1 MRKVKNLV
9 IGGIESKVVNL
20 ILITVLVISLAY
32 NGAIIYQNRVLTQ
45 LSTENNEKQEQAL
58 TQIAGGVMDAVV
70 ESGLNDKTT
79 LQAQLTDEVF
89 HNLAIRVQI
98 MGEYAEKLLSDPEGN
113 PRKEYAAPDSAR
125 NGEIVAQT
133 ILASDVDEEAVAD
146 RIGLA
151 ANMSDMMVT
160 LFGASADTNSC
171 FIALPE
177 GAFIVV
183 DDRSASKFSESG
195 EPVVYD
201 CRTRPWYQLAVER
214 ETLIFTDVEVD
225 AFTGDIGIVCAM
237 PVYVDGKL
245 AAVVGSDLF
254 LTSMADAI
262 RSSDEDGGF
271 EVVVNGNG
279 HVVFSPKN
287 EGVFQVVE
295 SSNASDLRDGTNP
308 ELSAMVAD
316 AMKGK
321 TGVRLVQVG
330 DVAYYMSGA
339 PMETVGWA
347 LLYAIE
353 QEKIDAPAQML
364 RESYQSIAN
373 ETTQT
378 YLAKRKITSFSAAAV
393 LLTLTIL
400 ALASAIILGKKI
412 VKPLNLITLK
422 IANLSETNLEFTM
435 EDAFRT
441 DDEIEVLA
449 ESFAKLS
456 HRTVQYVDEV
466 RRVTAE
472 KERIGTELHMA
483 NQIQESML
491 PSIFPAF
498 PERSEFDIYATMDP
512 AREVGGDF
520 YDFFLIDQDHLCMVI
535 ADVSGKGIPAA
546 LFMMISKII
555 IQSCAML
562 GRDAGEILTKT
573 NEALCSNNRM
583 EMFVTVWIGILEIS
597 TGKLTAAN
605 AGHEYPAI
613 RTGRKFELLKDKH
626 GLVIG
631 AMPGIMYKEYEMEL
645 KPGDKLFLY
654 TDGVAEA
661 THGGDELFG
670 TKRML
675 EALNREP
682 DAGPEQL
689 LKNVRRAVDQFVGND
704 EQFDDLTMMCIEYKG
719 PVQ

>member
-20 ILITVLVISLAY
+20 ILITVLMISLAY

-45 LSTENNEKQEQAL
+45 LSAENNEKQEQAL

-70 ESGLNDKTT
+70 ESGLNDKTS

-456 HRTVQYVDEV
+456 HRTVEYVAEV

-498 PERSEFDIYATMDP
+498 PERKEFDIYAVMDP

-546 LFMMISKII
+546 LFMMISKLI

-597 TGKLTAAN
+597 TGRLTAAN

-613 RTGRKFELLKDKH
+613 MTGSRFELLKDKH

-631 AMPGIMYKEYEMEL
+631 AMPGIMYKEYDMEL

-719 PVQ
+719 PGQ

>member
-1 MRKVKNLV
+1 MKKVKNLV

-45 LSTENNEKQEQAL
+45 LSAENNEKQEQAL

-70 ESGLNDKTT
+70 ESGLNDKTS

-133 ILASDVDEEAVAD
+133 ILASDADEEAVAD

-225 AFTGDIGIVCAM
+225 AFTGGIGIVCAM

-254 LTSMADAI
+254 LTSMDDAI

-330 DVAYYMSGA
+330 DTAYYMSGA

-364 RESYQSIAN
+364 RESYQSIAD

-378 YLAKRKITSFSAAAV
+378 YLAKRKITSFSTAAV

-466 RRVTAE
+466 RQVTAE

-498 PERSEFDIYATMDP
+498 PERKEFDIYAVMDP

-597 TGKLTAAN
+597 TGRLTAAN

-613 RTGRKFELLKDKH
+613 MTGSRFELLKDKH

-719 PVQ
+719 PGQ

>member
-1 MRKVKNLV
+1 MKKVKNLV

-254 LTSMADAI
+254 LTSMDDAI

-271 EVVVNGNG
+271 GVVVNGNG

-295 SSNASDLRDGTNP
+295 SSNAADLRDGTNP

-330 DVAYYMSGA
+330 DTAYYMSGA

-364 RESYQSIAN
+364 RESYQSIAD

-378 YLAKRKITSFSAAAV
+378 YLAKRKITSFSTAAV

-456 HRTVQYVDEV
+456 HRTVEYVAEV

-498 PERSEFDIYATMDP
+498 PERKEFDIYAVMDP

-597 TGKLTAAN
+597 TGRLTAAN

-613 RTGRKFELLKDKH
+613 MTGSRFELLKDKH

-719 PVQ
+719 PGQ

>member
-20 ILITVLVISLAY
+20 ILITVLMISLAY

-45 LSTENNEKQEQAL
+45 LSAENNEKQEQAL

-70 ESGLNDKTT
+70 ESGLNDKTS

-125 NGEIVAQT
+125 IGEIVAQT

-456 HRTVQYVDEV
+456 HRTVEYVAEV

-498 PERSEFDIYATMDP
+498 PERKEFDIYAVMDP

-597 TGKLTAAN
+597 TGRLTAAN

-613 RTGRKFELLKDKH
+613 MTGSRFELLKDKH

-719 PVQ
+719 PGQ

>member
-45 LSTENNEKQEQAL
+45 LSAENNEKQEQAL

-70 ESGLNDKTT
+70 ESGLNDKTS

-364 RESYQSIAN
+364 RESYQSIAD
-373 ETTQT
+373 ETAQT

-498 PERSEFDIYATMDP
+498 PERKEFDIYAVMDP

-597 TGKLTAAN
+597 TGRLTAAN

-613 RTGRKFELLKDKH
+613 MTGSRFELLKDKH

-719 PVQ
+719 PGQ

>member
-20 ILITVLVISLAY
+20 ILITVLMISLAY

-45 LSTENNEKQEQAL
+45 LSAENNEKQEQAL

-70 ESGLNDKTT
+70 ESGLNDKTS

-456 HRTVQYVDEV
+456 HRTVEYVAEV

-498 PERSEFDIYATMDP
+498 PERKEFDIYAVMDP

-597 TGKLTAAN
+597 TGRLTAAN

-613 RTGRKFELLKDKH
+613 MTGSRFELLKDKH

-719 PVQ
+719 PGQ

>member
-1 MRKVKNLV
+1 MKKVKNLV

-32 NGAIIYQNRVLTQ
+32 NGAIIYQNRVLAQ

-254 LTSMADAI
+254 LTSMDDAI

-330 DVAYYMSGA
+330 DTAYYMSGA

-364 RESYQSIAN
+364 RESYQSIAD

-378 YLAKRKITSFSAAAV
+378 YLAKRKITSFSTAAV

-456 HRTVQYVDEV
+456 HRTVEYVAEV

-498 PERSEFDIYATMDP
+498 PERKEFDIYAVMDP

-597 TGKLTAAN
+597 TGRLTAAN

-613 RTGRKFELLKDKH
+613 MTGSRFELLKDKH

-719 PVQ
+719 PGQ

>member
-9 IGGIESKVVNL
+9 IGGSESKVVNL
-20 ILITVLVISLAY
+20 ILITVLMISLAY

-45 LSTENNEKQEQAL
+45 LSAENNEKQEQAL

-70 ESGLNDKTT
+70 ESGLNDKTS

-364 RESYQSIAN
+364 RESYQSIAD
-373 ETTQT
+373 ETAQT

-456 HRTVQYVDEV
+456 HRTVEYVAEV

-498 PERSEFDIYATMDP
+498 PERKEFDIYAVMDP

-597 TGKLTAAN
+597 TGRLTAAN

-613 RTGRKFELLKDKH
+613 MTGSRFELLKDKH

-719 PVQ
+719 PGQ

>member
-20 ILITVLVISLAY
+20 ILIMVLMISLAY

-45 LSTENNEKQEQAL
+45 LSAENNEKQEQAL

-70 ESGLNDKTT
+70 ESGLNDKTS

-330 DVAYYMSGA
+330 DTAYYMSGA

-364 RESYQSIAN
+364 RESYQSIAKSR
-373 ETTQT
+373 Q
-378 YLAKRKITSFSAAAV
+378 KSH
-393 LLTLTIL
+393 
-400 ALASAIILGKKI
+400 
-412 VKPLNLITLK
+412 
-422 IANLSETNLEFTM
+422 
-435 EDAFRT
+435 
-441 DDEIEVLA
+441 A
-449 ESFAKLS
+449 ESPDL
-456 HRTVQYVDEV
+456 RPC
-466 RRVTAE
+466 
-472 KERIGTELHMA
+472 IG
-483 NQIQESML
+483 
-491 PSIFPAF
+491 
-498 PERSEFDIYATMDP
+498 
-512 AREVGGDF
+512 
-520 YDFFLIDQDHLCMVI
+520 
-535 ADVSGKGIPAA
+535 
-546 LFMMISKII
+546 
-555 IQSCAML
+555 
-562 GRDAGEILTKT
+562 
-573 NEALCSNNRM
+573 
-583 EMFVTVWIGILEIS
+583 
-597 TGKLTAAN
+597 
-605 AGHEYPAI
+605 
-613 RTGRKFELLKDKH
+613 
-626 GLVIG
+626 
-631 AMPGIMYKEYEMEL
+631 
-645 KPGDKLFLY
+645 
-654 TDGVAEA
+654 
-661 THGGDELFG
+661 
-670 TKRML
+670 
-675 EALNREP
+675 
-682 DAGPEQL
+682 
-689 LKNVRRAVDQFVGND
+689 
-704 EQFDDLTMMCIEYKG
+704 
-719 PVQ
+719 

>member
-330 DVAYYMSGA
+330 DTAYYMSGA

>member
-1 MRKVKNLV
+1 MKKVKNLV

-32 NGAIIYQNRVLTQ
+32 NGAIIYQNRVLAQ

-254 LTSMADAI
+254 LTSMDDAI

-330 DVAYYMSGA
+330 DTAYYMSGA

-364 RESYQSIAN
+364 RESYQSIAD

-378 YLAKRKITSFSAAAV
+378 YLAKRKITSFSTAAV

-456 HRTVQYVDEV
+456 HRTVEYVAEV

-498 PERSEFDIYATMDP
+498 PERKEFDIYAVMDP

-597 TGKLTAAN
+597 TGRLTAAN

-613 RTGRKFELLKDKH
+613 RTGSRFELLKDKH

-719 PVQ
+719 PGQ

>member
-20 ILITVLVISLAY
+20 ILITVLMISLAY

-45 LSTENNEKQEQAL
+45 LSAENNEKQEQAL

-70 ESGLNDKTT
+70 ESGLNDKTS

-364 RESYQSIAN
+364 RESYQSIAD

-378 YLAKRKITSFSAAAV
+378 YLAKRKITSFSTAAV

-456 HRTVQYVDEV
+456 HRTVEYVAEV

-498 PERSEFDIYATMDP
+498 PERKEFDIYAVMDP

-597 TGKLTAAN
+597 TGRLTAAN

-613 RTGRKFELLKDKH
+613 MTGSRFELLKDKH

-719 PVQ
+719 PGQ

>member
-20 ILITVLVISLAY
+20 ILITVLMISLAY

-45 LSTENNEKQEQAL
+45 LSAENNEKQEQAL

-70 ESGLNDKTT
+70 ESGLNDKTS

-214 ETLIFTDVEVD
+214 ETLIFTDVDVD

-456 HRTVQYVDEV
+456 HRTVEYVAEV

-498 PERSEFDIYATMDP
+498 PERKEFDIYAVMDP

-597 TGKLTAAN
+597 TGRLTAAN

-613 RTGRKFELLKDKH
+613 MTGSRFELLKDKH

-719 PVQ
+719 PGQ

>member
-1 MRKVKNLV
+1 MKKVKNLV

-32 NGAIIYQNRVLTQ
+32 NGAIIYQNRVLAQ

-183 DDRSASKFSESG
+183 DNRSASKFSESG

-225 AFTGDIGIVCAM
+225 AFTGGIGIVCAM

-254 LTSMADAI
+254 LTSMDDAI

-330 DVAYYMSGA
+330 DTAYYMSGA

-364 RESYQSIAN
+364 RESYQSIAD

-378 YLAKRKITSFSAAAV
+378 YLAKRKITSFSTAAV

-456 HRTVQYVDEV
+456 HRTVEYVAEV

-498 PERSEFDIYATMDP
+498 PERKEFDIYAVMDP

-597 TGKLTAAN
+597 TGRLTAAN

-613 RTGRKFELLKDKH
+613 MTGSRFELLKDKH

-719 PVQ
+719 PGQ

>member
-45 LSTENNEKQEQAL
+45 LSAENNEKQEQAL

-70 ESGLNDKTT
+70 ESGLNDKTS

-456 HRTVQYVDEV
+456 HRTVEYVAEV

-498 PERSEFDIYATMDP
+498 PERKEFDIYAVMDP

-597 TGKLTAAN
+597 TGRLTAAN

-613 RTGRKFELLKDKH
+613 MTGSRFELLKDKH

-719 PVQ
+719 PGQ